1 MFLKKV
7 NDGIQKLDDGH
18 YEIPLPFKENDTKLL
33 NNKRY
38 VLKRLLKL
46 KIKLKR
52 NEHFRNYYTA
62 FMKDI
67 IDGGYAER
75 VPSEVY
81 RGTTVG
87 YGTSRTMVYT
97 IHVRRIKF
105 A

>member
-1 MFLKKV
+1 LNTKIKEVVNPNQINKMMEQDFSECKSEGRALSYEYRVFLKKV

-52 NEHFRNYYTA
+52 N
-62 FMKDI
+62 
-67 IDGGYAER
+67 
-75 VPSEVY
+75 
-81 RGTTVG
+81 
-87 YGTSRTMVYT
+87 
-97 IHVRRIKF
+97 
-105 A
+105 